1 MPLAIKQF
9 SSKTDTSG
17 DITPLLT
24 LYTVPAGRVAKVDI
38 SNLQTN
44 VASASKSI
52 FRVGNL
58 DLPENTT
65 YGITGGAGLQPPRP
79 LVYYLGAGQSVAVVR
94 TGSDNTNCKV
104 QFVAI
109 EEAAA

>member
-9 SSKTDTSG
+9 SSDTNSV
-17 DITPLLT
+17 TPLIT

-44 VASASKSI
+44 NASGSKSI

-79 LVYYLGAGQSVAVVR
+79 LVYHLGAGQSVVVVR
-94 TGSDNTNCKV
+94 TGVNSTECRV

>member
-9 SSKTDTSG
+9 SSDTSSL
-17 DITPLLT
+17 TPLIT

-38 SNLQTN
+38 SNLETSTISGNTATLQ
-44 VASASKSI
+44 
-52 FRVGNL
+52 VGNL
-58 DLPENTT
+58 TLPAGTT

-79 LVYYLGAGQSVAVVR
+79 LVYHLGAGQSVAVVR
-94 TGSDNTNCKV
+94 TGSSSTNCRV

>member
-9 SSKTDTSG
+9 SSNTTG
-17 DITPLLT
+17 VTPLIT

-38 SNLQTN
+38 SNLKTN
-44 VASASKSI
+44 TNTGSTAI
-52 FRVGNL
+52 LRVGNL
-58 DLPENTT
+58 DLPADTT

-94 TGSDNTNCKV
+94 TGSSGTDCSV